1 MDNETLDAR
10 RAIESLRSGVPS
22 LSVAKIF
29 GTTQT
34 AVRDKFLESMEDMT
48 TGNGVKPI
56 MLSASFGSGKTHL
69 LNYLQLQ
76 AESKGFVT
84 SIVTI
89 SPEMPLGKSANVLKS
104 ISENARAPHTV
115 GRALTSLAFNLKPD
129 SSKYQKLED
138 WAADSGIE
146 TRFLAL
152 LRLYGEFYLDEE
164 LRQAILD
171 DFEGKTMPKPDI
183 KRKLKEIGIA
193 SLYDLNSPKGT
204 QFSHDRIRLLA
215 QFYKACGCSGWII
228 FFDEMERMAKF
239 SLKQRIAA
247 YQELGWW
254 RDVAATSGS
263 AILPVFTTAS
273 GFALETVTGG
283 TNDEARFSKK
293 GDEVDKLALRGIEL
307 LKSAY
312 RLNPP
317 TDDEVHDIYSKARE
331 LYEKAYSIPISDV
344 KPYHSDVRTT
354 VRFEIRRWITT
365 WDLKR
370 LHPDYDPDITIKE
383 VQEDQ
388 IGIFDDVMDDDLF
401 SP

>member
-1 MDNETLDAR
+1 M
-10 RAIESLRSGVPS
+10 
-22 LSVAKIF
+22 
-29 GTTQT
+29 
-34 AVRDKFLESMEDMT
+34 RDKFLESMEDMT
-48 TGNGVKPI
+48 TGTRVKPI

-76 AESKGFVT
+76 AESRGFVT

-104 ISENARAPHTV
+104 ICENARAPHTV
-115 GRALTSLAFNLKPD
+115 GRALTALAFNLKPD

-138 WAADSGIE
+138 WATESGIDK
-146 TRFLAL
+146 RFSAL
-152 LRLYGEFYLDEE
+152 LRLYGEFHLDEE
-164 LRQAILD
+164 LRQTILD
-171 DFEGKTMPKPDI
+171 DFEGKTMPKPEI
-183 KRKLKEIGIA
+183 KRKLKEIGIS

-215 QFYKACGCSGWII
+215 QFYKACGSSGWII

-247 YQELGWW
+247 YQELAWW
-254 RDVAATSGS
+254 REIAATSGS

-273 GFALETVTGG
+273 GFLLETVTGG
-283 TNDEARFSKK
+283 TNDESRFSKK
-293 GDEVDKLALRGIEL
+293 GDEVDKLVLRGIEL
-307 LKSAY
+307 LKSTH

-317 TDDEVHDIYSKARE
+317 TDDEVNEIYSKARE
-331 LYEKAYSIPISDV
+331 LYEKAYSVPITDV
-344 KPYHSDVRTT
+344 EPYQSDVRTT
-354 VRFEIRRWITT
+354 VRSEIRRWITT

-370 LHPDYDPDITIKE
+370 YYPDYNPEIEIKE

-388 IGIFDDVMDDDLF
+388 IGIFDDVMDDEMY
-401 SP
+401 S